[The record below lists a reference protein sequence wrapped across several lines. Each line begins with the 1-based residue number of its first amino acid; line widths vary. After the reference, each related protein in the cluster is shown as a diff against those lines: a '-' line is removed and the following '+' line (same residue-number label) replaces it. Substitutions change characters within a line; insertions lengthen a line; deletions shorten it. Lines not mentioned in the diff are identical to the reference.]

1 MALTSIFISLIAL
14 IVSGVS
20 IYIYIYISAINK
32 KNDEYR
38 ITEISADKLSITND
52 DLLSLIKEVNKLK
65 IGKGM
70 SNNVLALIERSN
82 DEVNNLHLST
92 NTLIREYNNKKTV
105 SNTKK
110 LINFNIEFEKMQK
123 RLDKLK
129 NSMEEV
135 SKLLHNTGKI

>member
-1 MALTSIFISLIAL
+1 
-14 IVSGVS
+14 
-20 IYIYIYISAINK
+20 
-32 KNDEYR
+32 
-38 ITEISADKLSITND
+38 
-52 DLLSLIKEVNKLK
+52 
-65 IGKGM
+65 M